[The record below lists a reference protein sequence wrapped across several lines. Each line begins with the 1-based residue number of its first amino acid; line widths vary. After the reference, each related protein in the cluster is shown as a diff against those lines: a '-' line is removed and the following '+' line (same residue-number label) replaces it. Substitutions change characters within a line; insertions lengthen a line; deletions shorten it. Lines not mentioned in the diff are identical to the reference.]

1 MIWSLACA
9 EDIVLVTKNR
19 EALTDM
25 MDTLKILLK
34 EKALELNVDKTKIY
48 GL

>member
-1 MIWSLACA
+1 MIWSLACV

-19 EALTDM
+19 EADM